1 LKSCSDR
8 IDLPDD
14 TQHRQEVE
22 NPLRPEAGSD
32 AVCHLIQGAS
42 FRGLTLPGNNEKSQP
57 KKNASRG
64 FETSRMLKLQHYQ
77 RMRIGELA
85 RTVDVNVETIRYYQR
100 IGLLELP
107 KKPYGGTRSY
117 NDESLQRLRFI
128 RRAQQLGFSLGDIR
142 ELLELSSSDCER
154 VEKLAV
160 EKLSLVKAKLRQ
172 LRRIESILA
181 KTVEQCARRKGN
193 QPCPIIETLSEMK

>member
-1 LKSCSDR
+1 MRKVR
-8 IDLPDD
+8 
-14 TQHRQEVE
+14 R
-22 NPLRPEAGSD
+22 
-32 AVCHLIQGAS
+32 
-42 FRGLTLPGNNEKSQP
+42 
-57 KKNASRG
+57 KNASRG
-64 FETSRMLKLQHYQ
+64 FETSRILKLQHYQ

-107 KKPYGGTRSY
+107 KKPYGGMRSY

-128 RRAQQLGFSLGDIR
+128 RRAQQLGFSLEDIR

-181 KTVEQCARRKGN
+181 RTVEQCARRKGN